1 MNRSMCTGEN
11 LMTRKRFKTITLGSF
26 ALIVVLIAPWTMQA
40 QGAQAEDAKTPY
52 PNMAPIEHY
61 VMADRNAEIAL
72 ARTAAPKS
80 ISSDATILVLGRH
93 GYETAVEGKN
103 GFVCVVERAWMSP
116 FDHPEFWNPKN
127 RSPICY
133 NPPAARSV
141 LPYTFK
147 RTELVL
153 AGLTNPQMLDHIKA
167 AVAKQE
173 LPPPE
178 PGSMSFMLSKEQY
191 LADSVGHWF
200 PHLMFHIPKT
210 DGASWGANLPG
221 SPVVLDPR
229 EVPEPE
235 TVFYVPVG
243 TWSDGTSAPVM

>member
-1 MNRSMCTGEN
+1 MNP
-11 LMTRKRFKTITLGSF
+11 KIFKTITLESF
-26 ALIVVLIAPWTMQA
+26 ALIVVLIVAWTTRPQGVQA
-40 QGAQAEDAKTPY
+40 QDGKAPY
-52 PNMAPIEHY
+52 PNMAPVEQY
-61 VMADRNAEIAL
+61 FMADRNAEIAL

-80 ISSDATILVLGRH
+80 ISSDAAILVLGRH

-141 LPYTFK
+141 LPYTLK

-153 AGLTNPQMLDHIKA
+153 AGLTKPQMLDHIKA
-167 AVAKQE
+167 AVAKKE

-178 PGSMSFMLSKEQY
+178 PGAMSFMLSKEQY

-200 PHLMFHIPKT
+200 PHLMFHIPKA
-210 DGASWGANLPG
+210 DGATWGANLPG